1 MVRAALNTGWRALDA
16 ERGSNPWAS
25 VALLGA
31 GVLLND
37 WRLDVGD
44 EALGFAKRAKQQ
56 SLVQPQSGSRE
67 MILEKMATFEQARNK
82 ALSIVGNLGPNSKL
96 HIGRVGD
103 GKGKVTGRKSADGL
117 LRWRL
122 DWDEKKGCHINV
134 EDFRNGK
141 QEDASS

>member
-1 MVRAALNTGWRALDA
+1 MTGGLTLATR
-16 ERGSNPWAS
+16 RWAS
-25 VALLGA
+25 PSERSSKALCSRSLGP
-31 GVLLND
+31 
-37 WRLDVGD
+37 
-44 EALGFAKRAKQQ
+44 E
-56 SLVQPQSGSRE
+56 
-67 MILEKMATFEQARNK
+67 TFEQARNK
-82 ALSIVGNLGPNSKL
+82 ALSIVGNLGSNSKL

-134 EDFRNGK
+134 HDFRNGK